1 MHTNK
6 FHKHFER
13 KLTSH
18 RIDFWFISGD
28 TLWTPYKVYLPYGA
42 SCPCVLDSRDHARLF
57 PSALYNYIPGID
69 EKRLFWSGK
78 LNNNDEN
85 WSCPRDWSLSALWGP
100 NSGPSWN
107 PWDHHSTIVLR
118 GLREVINWVPS
129 MPRDASQ

>member
-57 PSALYNYIPGID
+57 YSASSNHIPDIDDFPPSHNFSVERIIFFQN
-69 EKRLFWSGK
+69 KV
-78 LNNNDEN
+78 NN
-85 WSCPRDWSLSALWGP
+85 
-100 NSGPSWN
+100 
-107 PWDHHSTIVLR
+107 
-118 GLREVINWVPS
+118 
-129 MPRDASQ
+129 